1 MYEIIDLTPSQTPQ
15 IYIFI
20 YIFINGKYLIVQYL
34 YRAAKVLTFVAYKS
48 EFGLMLIKY
57 IHKALHNNALLA
69 LLWLAKP
76 FGCYCINNTLVPQ
89 NVSTGGEK
97 QTTFF
102 SYPGIKSVKIS
113 KAGGELTFPLIEL
126 NTDERVLLQFDDLE
140 GEITSYS
147 YSLVHCTHDWQ
158 ESGLIANEYM
168 DGFAINTIN
177 TYESSMATT
186 VAYTHYQLELP
197 NNDVRIKLS
206 GNYVVRVFDT
216 YNPDRVLIQAQ
227 FMVIEP
233 VVAIDALVQQPV
245 VADRRQT
252 SQQLAIK
259 ISTASIRVND
269 PYTEIITVVSQN
281 DQPDRTITG
290 IKPVF
295 VKPHEIDYTSAQG
308 LIFDGVNEY
317 RAIDIKSFG
326 YLAPGLQNV
335 TLKVDEYHVELK
347 PDDSR
352 RNWRYSSSP
361 DINGKYLVKL
371 ERSERSQVEAD
382 YAWVYFT
389 LPHYDELSG
398 KEVYVYGELTAMQL
412 TPAYRMQYNAHRQA
426 FELRLQLKQGY
437 YNYRYVVVDKATG
450 ETDHPFFEG
459 NHFEAENTYQIL
471 VYLNRMGDRYN
482 RLVGVKRVNSAT
494 K

>member
-1 MYEIIDLTPSQTPQ
+1 M
-15 IYIFI
+15 
-20 YIFINGKYLIVQYL
+20 
-34 YRAAKVLTFVAYKS
+34 AAKVLTFVAYKS

-57 IHKALHNNALLA
+57 LHKALKNNALLV
-69 LLWLAKP
+69 LLWVAKP
-76 FGCYCINNTLVPQ
+76 FGCYCISNTLVPR
-89 NVSTGGEK
+89 NVLTGGDK

-147 YSLVHCTHDWQ
+147 YSVVHCTHDWK

-168 DGFAINTIN
+168 DGFAINPIN
-177 TYESSMATT
+177 TYASSMATT

-197 NNDVRIKLS
+197 NSDVRIKLS

-216 YNPDRVLIQAQ
+216 YNPERVLIQAQ

-233 VVAIDALVQQPV
+233 IVAIDALVQQPV
-245 VADRRQT
+245 VADRRQS

-259 ISTASIRVND
+259 ISTASIRVSD
-269 PYTEIITVVSQN
+269 PYAEIITVVSQN
-281 DQPDRTITG
+281 DQPDRTVAG

-295 VKPHEIDYTSAQG
+295 IKPNEIDYSSASG

-326 YLAPGLQNV
+326 YLAPGLQNI

-347 PDDSR
+347 PDENNR
-352 RNWRYSSSP
+352 TRRYSNNS

-371 ERSERSQVEAD
+371 EKSELSQIEAD

-389 LPHYDELSG
+389 LPYYDELPG
-398 KEVYVYGELTAMQL
+398 KEVYVYGELSAMQL
-412 TPAYRMQYNAHRQA
+412 TPGYMMQYNTQRQA
-426 FELRLQLKQGY
+426 YELRLQLKQGY

-450 ETDHPFFEG
+450 DIDHTFFEG
-459 NHFEAENTYQIL
+459 NHFETENTYQIL

-482 RLVGVKRVNSAT
+482 RLVGVKRVNSW
-494 K
+494 KK